1 MGSSDKADRTDDG
14 ALGGEERGR
23 GPSGSAPNAGG
34 LNEGPLPPS
43 GRWSVRRKSEVVMRM
58 LAGESVDSLSREL
71 GVEPYRLER
80 WRDKAL
86 TGIEA
91 GLKEREGDPVTQELD
106 RAMKKIGELSMENE
120 LLRKRC
126 EARESL
132 RRRRSR

>member
-1 MGSSDKADRTDDG
+1 MAGREKDG
-14 ALGGEERGR
+14 DALGGEERGR
-23 GPSGSAPNAGG
+23 SPSGSEPNAGDPSV
-34 LNEGPLPPS
+34 GPLPPN
-43 GRWSVRRKSEVVMRM
+43 GRWSVRRKQEVVLR
-58 LAGESVDSLSREL
+58 LLSGESVDSLSREL
-71 GVEPYRLER
+71 GIEPYRLER

-86 TGIEA
+86 TGMEA

-106 RAMKKIGELSMENE
+106 RAKKTIGELTMEVE

>member
-1 MGSSDKADRTDDG
+1 MAQRRNEKG
-14 ALGGEERGR
+14 AMGGEERGR
-23 GPSGSAPNAGG
+23 SPSGTTPIAGG
-34 LNEGPLPPS
+34 LQESPLPPT

-58 LAGESVDSLSREL
+58 FAGESIDSLSREL

-86 TGIEA
+86 SGMEE
-91 GLKEREGDPVTQELD
+91 GLKEREGDPSSQELD
-106 RAMKKIGELSMENE
+106 RAKKTIGELTMEVE

-126 EARESL
+126 EAKESL

>member
-1 MGSSDKADRTDDG
+1 MGSGEKNKD

-23 GPSGSAPNAGG
+23 SPSGSEPNAGG
-34 LNEGPLPPS
+34 LSEGPLPPN
-43 GRWSVRRKSEVVMRM
+43 GRWSVRRKFEVVMRM
-58 LAGESVDSLSREL
+58 LAGESVDSLSREF
-71 GVEPYRLER
+71 GVEPYRLEK

-91 GLKEREGDPVTQELD
+91 GLKEREGDPLTTELD
-106 RAMKKIGELSMENE
+106 RAKKTIGELTMENE

-126 EARESL
+126 EAKESL

>member
-1 MGSSDKADRTDDG
+1 MGSGEKNKDAI
-14 ALGGEERGR
+14 GGEEGGR
-23 GPSGSAPNAGG
+23 RPTGATPIAGDPQV
-34 LNEGPLPPS
+34 GPLPPN

-58 LAGESVDSLSREL
+58 FAGESVDSLSREL

-86 TGIEA
+86 SGLEE
-91 GLKEREGDPVTQELD
+91 GLKEREGDPVSQELD

-126 EARESL
+126 EAKESF
-132 RRRRSR
+132 RKGRSRR

>member
-1 MGSSDKADRTDDG
+1 MAGKPNEEAIGAEEGGRRPTEATPIDG
-14 ALGGEERGR
+14 A
-23 GPSGSAPNAGG
+23 
-34 LNEGPLPPS
+34 GPLPPN

-58 LAGESVDSLSREL
+58 LAGASVDSLSREL

-86 TGIEA
+86 AGMES
-91 GLKEREGDPVTQELD
+91 GLKEREGDPVSNELD
-106 RAMKKIGELSMENE
+106 RAKKTIGELTMEVE

-126 EARESL
+126 EAKESL

>member
-1 MGSSDKADRTDDG
+1 MGSGEKNKD

-23 GPSGSAPNAGG
+23 SPSGSEPNAGG
-34 LNEGPLPPS
+34 LLEGPLPPN
-43 GRWSVRRKSEVVMRM
+43 GRWSVRRKQEVVLRM
-58 LAGESVDSLSREL
+58 LSGESVDSLSREL
-71 GVEPYRLER
+71 GVEPYRLEK

-91 GLKEREGDPVTQELD
+91 GLKEREGDPLTTELD
-106 RAMKKIGELSMENE
+106 RAKKTIGELTMENE

-126 EARESL
+126 EAKESL